1 MNNYIKKIINRIV
14 NKIVLKIASQLYESQ
29 YEVASASLP
38 QFGNQP
44 KNLRIDLPRR
54 IINPERMLLGDDIT
68 LGPSSFLYAITQYPG
83 PTMRH
88 PSHQLK
94 IQKFNPQI
102 KIGHRVTATAGLQI
116 ASQCEVVIE
125 DDVMFASNVFIND
138 ASHGYENAV
147 IPFKYQPLFKI
158 DPIHI
163 GKGAWVG
170 QNAVILSGV
179 TIGELSIIG
188 ANSVVTGSIPEKCIA
203 VGNPAKV
210 IQRWDGTRW
219 CPVPE

>member
-1 MNNYIKKIINRIV
+1 MLDRVIFHISSR
-14 NKIVLKIASQLYESQ
+14 LHASQ
-29 YEVASASLP
+29 ADIAAATLP

-68 LGPSSFLYAITQYPG
+68 LGPGSFLYAITRYPG
-83 PTMRH
+83 PAMKH
-88 PSHQLK
+88 PDLQGT
-94 IQKFNPQI
+94 IQKFNPRI
-102 KIGHRVTATAGLQI
+102 KMGHRVTATAGLQI

-138 ASHGYENAV
+138 ASHGYENASV
-147 IPFKYQPLFKI
+147 PFKYQPLFKI
-158 DPIHI
+158 NPVRI
-163 GKGAWVG
+163 GRGAWVG

-179 TIGELSIIG
+179 TVGELSIIG
-188 ANSVVTGSIPEKCIA
+188 ANSVVTRSVPEKCIA

-210 IQRWDGTRW
+210 IQQWDGTQWHHIR
-219 CPVPE
+219 E